1 MQLKPR
7 TAYVVFDLET
17 TGLDPQLDQILEI
30 GAIAVDE
37 NLCTLDVFR
46 EVVAISPDGEARIA
60 LAKNAVALAM
70 HTKNGLLEECRRS
83 FVSEWHA
90 GLMFETWLSG
100 LGFLPSDVAGK
111 EELAQVAG
119 NSVDFDR
126 TFAKHRLTRAARYF
140 SHRYFEISGTAR
152 FAERCGVPR
161 LDADL
166 PHRALADCE
175 AELAEMRYLDAR
187 FRAGVA
193 AVDRLR
199 GEG

>member
-7 TAYVVFDLET
+7 TAYVIFDLET
-17 TGLDPQLDQILEI
+17 TGLDPVLDQILEI
-30 GAIAVDE
+30 GAIAVDD
-37 NLCTLDVFR
+37 NLRTLDVFR
-46 EVVAISPDGEARIA
+46 RVVGITDAGEARIA
-60 LAKNAVALAM
+60 ACDFVRDM
-70 HTKNGLLEECRRS
+70 HTENGLLEECRQPGAPAEALAS
-83 FVSEWHA
+83 LAFAS
-90 GLMFETWLSG
+90 WLSE
-100 LGFLPSDVAGK
+100 LGFLPADVAGK

-126 TFAKHRLTRAARYF
+126 TFAKHRLPHAARYF

-152 FAERCGVPR
+152 FAERCGLLR

-187 FRAGVA
+187 IRAGVA
-193 AVDRLR
+193 AVARLQ
-199 GEG
+199 EG